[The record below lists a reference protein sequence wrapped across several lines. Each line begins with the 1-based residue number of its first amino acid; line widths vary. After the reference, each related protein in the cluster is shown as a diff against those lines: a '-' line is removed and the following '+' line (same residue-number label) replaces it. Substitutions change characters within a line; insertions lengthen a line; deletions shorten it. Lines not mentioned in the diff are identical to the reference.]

1 MRFILVFPILLCSCL
16 NLEIENK
23 PCRTD
28 EGCPV
33 PFFCSAGYCTNA
45 ESVPNMPSPD
55 ILTSGSYRYNPDI
68 QNDIKGLTCS
78 QSGCHSATATNK
90 LKIDTTPGQERN
102 NYDALI
108 GNKLVTPGNSYA
120 SPLIV
125 VPASGTSTSQVGH
138 VKTLTSTKLTA
149 WESWVRNG
157 APF

>member
-33 PFFCSAGYCTNA
+33 PFVCSAGYCTNA
-45 ESVPNMPSPD
+45 ETVPDMPSSD
-55 ILTSGSYRYNPDI
+55 LSTSSSYRYNPDI
-68 QNDIKGLTCS
+68 QNDLKSLACS
-78 QSGCHSATATNK
+78 QSGCHNATVTNK
-90 LKIDTTPGQERN
+90 LRIDTTLWQERN

-108 GNKLVTPGNSYA
+108 SNKLVTPGNSYV
-120 SPLIV
+120 SPLIII
-125 VPASGTSTSQVGH
+125 PASGTSTSMVSH
-138 VKTLTSTKLTA
+138 VKTLTGTKLTA
-149 WESWVRNG
+149 WENWVRSG